1 VAKGIILGIPLVIAA
16 AKALTSA
23 IDRTTKF
30 GLEINSPSKVGVG
43 IGENYG
49 KSIGSG
55 ILHMLNFVKDSSETL
70 AKTTVDVMTETLGNI
85 GDLLDYDYDLE
96 PRIVPVIDLSNVDAG
111 LDQVFNKTR
120 KLALSDVA
128 IKSTDNLGIQEISPA
143 VRQRTSRPSGDGTV
157 NNTVNNNDESRVQ
170 IVNNYSVRND
180 NDIRKI
186 SRDQKNL
193 LDRYNL
199 ARGVTT

>member
-1 VAKGIILGIPLVIAA
+1 MSNMLHYIAGPSEKLAETIIDVMRDA
-16 AKALTSA
+16 
-23 IDRTTKF
+23 
-30 GLEINSPSKVGVG
+30 V
-43 IGENYG
+43 
-49 KSIGSG
+49 SG
-55 ILHMLNFVKDSSETL
+55 ISD
-70 AKTTVDVMTETLGNI
+70 I
-85 GDLLDYDYDLE
+85 LDYDYDLE
-96 PRIVPVIDLSNVDAG
+96 PRIVPVIDLSNVDSG
-111 LDQVFNKTR
+111 LDQVFSKTR

-143 VRQRTSRPSGDGTV
+143 VRQRISRPSNDGIV
-157 NNTVNNNDESRVQ
+157 NNTVNNDESRVQ
-170 IVNNYSVRND
+170 IVNNYNVRND